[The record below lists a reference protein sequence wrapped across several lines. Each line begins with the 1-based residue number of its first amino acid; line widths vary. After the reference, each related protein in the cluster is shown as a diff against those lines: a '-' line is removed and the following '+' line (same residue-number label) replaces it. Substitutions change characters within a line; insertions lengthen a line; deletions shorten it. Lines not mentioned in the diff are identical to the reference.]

1 MYTQNSFNVS
11 EEIFIYIYLGFRLL
25 LILIFREFHCVMGV
39 GIYNGENGKKKQEN
53 GREEGMRERVMLNTL

>member
-39 GIYNGENGKKKQEN
+39 GIYNGENGKK
-53 GREEGMRERVMLNTL
+53 REWYEGASDA